1 MNEANVYQHGIF
13 AGILSEETE
22 KGGWRFTYDPSYSG
36 PPISWTMP
44 RSKATYTFKTFP
56 PFFEGLL
63 PEGYQLD
70 ALLRKAKL
78 DKDDYFGQL
87 VTVGADLVGSVTVE
101 LR

>member
-1 MNEANVYQHGIF
+1 MSEANVYQHGIF
-13 AGILSEETE
+13 AGILSQERER
-22 KGGWRFTYDPSYSG
+22 KGWRFTYDPSYSG

-44 RSKATYTFKTFP
+44 RSRAIYHFETFP

-78 DKDDYFGQL
+78 DRDDYFGQL